1 MTVDNSGKTFVYL
14 YNGHCSPKFSRSTV
28 ERYHTSQ
35 KVNFGDS
42 YCGLYLAV
50 IIGWQLGK
58 LCLPVSPASHE
69 ENYSA
74 ENMQDI
80 YFVFNSAKTCKQF
93 LWDQIRSHDTTYKFN
108 CYGRIFRLPLPCLKS
123 YKNMR
128 YIRLM
133 FICVIFGLCAGISST
148 ISKEMLYIVYFT
160 RNKHFLVITF
170 QGDDAVLILHES
182 CRLMT
187 SVLFES
193 LGNILLQK
201 TPPVKGRPFCSCLSQ
216 LIDVY
221 IISNRWQGHE

>member
-50 IIGWQLGK
+50 IIGWQLDK

-123 YKNMR
+123 YEKHEV
-128 YIRLM
+128 YS
-133 FICVIFGLCAGISST
+133 FIVHLCDFWSLCWYFVYNIHGDVVYCI
-148 ISKEMLYIVYFT
+148 LY
-160 RNKHFLVITF
+160 K
-170 QGDDAVLILHES
+170 
-182 CRLMT
+182 
-187 SVLFES
+187 
-193 LGNILLQK
+193 K
-201 TPPVKGRPFCSCLSQ
+201 
-216 LIDVY
+216 
-221 IISNRWQGHE
+221 